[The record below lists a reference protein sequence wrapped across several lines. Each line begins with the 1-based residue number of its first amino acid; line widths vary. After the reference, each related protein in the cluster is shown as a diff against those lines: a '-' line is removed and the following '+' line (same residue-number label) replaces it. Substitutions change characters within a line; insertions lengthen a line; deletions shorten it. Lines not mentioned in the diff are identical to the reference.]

1 MQKIFSLLSKPM
13 FADIG
18 FLLLRILVGGL
29 MVYHGYPKFL
39 DTSKLITRT
48 AEMGFP
54 FPELFGTLAM
64 AAEFFG
70 GMLVILGLGTRFA
83 LLGIIITM
91 AVAFF
96 IAHGPD
102 PFGKKELAFVFMCV
116 SIAMFFLGSGKYSL
130 DSYLISKKS
139 SKDSQ

>member
-13 FADIG
+13 FSDIG
-18 FLLLRILVGGL
+18 FLLLRILVGCL
-29 MVYHGYPKFL
+29 MIYHGYPKFL

-54 FPELFGTLAM
+54 FPEVFGTLAM

-70 GMLVILGLGTRFA
+70 GMLLVIGLGTRFA

-91 AVAFF
+91 AVACF

-102 PFGKKELAFVFMCV
+102 PFAKKELAFVFMCV
-116 SIAMFFLGSGKYSL
+116 SIAMIFIGSGKYSV
-130 DSYLISKKS
+130 DSLVLSKTS
-139 SKDSQ
+139 SKDSE

>member
-1 MQKIFSLLSKPM
+1 M

-29 MVYHGYPKFL
+29 MIYHGYPKFL
-39 DTSKLITRT
+39 DTSKLVSGLQT
-48 AEMGFP
+48 MGFP
-54 FPELFGTLAM
+54 MPELFGFLAM

-70 GMLVILGLGTRFA
+70 GILLVIGLGTRFA
-83 LLGIIITM
+83 LLGIIVTM

-96 IAHGPD
+96 VAHGSD

-116 SIAMFFLGSGKYSL
+116 SIAMVFIGSGKYSI
-130 DSYLISKKS
+130 DSYLVSKKS
-139 SKDSQ
+139 SKDSE